1 MSMAVKTAFAAGA
14 LAVTLSSSVWAQS
27 PRLVPAGAVL
37 PPYEIVTS
45 VRSAGLDPSTRP
57 VLRGRVYVL
66 RAYDATQFE
75 KRVVVDAR
83 SGEVLSVRDAF
94 VAAAPG
100 YTPYDPRYGH
110 YEPPRPPGAVARAVP
125 PDAEPILDE
134 PLFPRAQRAAPGRE
148 PADQKASASAN
159 AQPAPKARPAA
170 STFSKDIA
178 GAAANSKDVAT
189 ISPQPSNTA
198 ALTPAPMPSA
208 AELAAAAAAPGKSVP
223 APSASRAAEA
233 TQKEA
238 ADKTATQFV
247 PVAPLE

>member
-1 MSMAVKTAFAAGA
+1 MNFAVKTAFAAGA
-14 LAVTLSSSVWAQS
+14 LAVSLTSSAWAQS
-27 PRLVPAGAVL
+27 PRVPAGAVL

-94 VAAAPG
+94 VAAAPA

-110 YEPPRPPGAVARAVP
+110 YEPPRPPGAVARAMP
-125 PDAEPILDE
+125 ADADPILDE
-134 PLFPRAQRAAPGRE
+134 PLFPRAQRGNDHQPSAT
-148 PADQKASASAN
+148 AS
-159 AQPAPKARPAA
+159 AQPAPKARPATSA
-170 STFSKDIA
+170 FSKDIA
-178 GAAANSKDVAT
+178 GAATNSKDVAT
-189 ISPQPSNTA
+189 ISTPTSNTA
-198 ALTPAPMPSA
+198 SLTPAPMPSA
-208 AELAAAAAAPGKSVP
+208 AELNAAAAAPGKSVP
-223 APSASRAAEA
+223 APSATRAAEA
-233 TQKEA
+233 AQKEA
-238 ADKTATQFV
+238 AAKPTTELV